1 MHAPYD
7 KPRKGGYRT
16 ELKSSAGFLILPAII
31 AFMLIA
37 FTTFHPKALLWISE
51 AVEAEFVGG
60 NNTSNTPT
68 QIAQPDLAAPVQTVR
83 VY

>member
-7 KPRKGGYRT
+7 KPRKSSYRT
-16 ELKSSAGFLILPAII
+16 ELKGSVGFLILSAAI

-37 FTTFHPKALLWISE
+37 FTAFNPKALLWISE
-51 AVEAEFVGG
+51 AVEAEFAGG
-60 NNTSNTPT
+60 INTSNTPT
-68 QIAQPDLAAPVQTVR
+68 QMAQPDMAAPMQTVR